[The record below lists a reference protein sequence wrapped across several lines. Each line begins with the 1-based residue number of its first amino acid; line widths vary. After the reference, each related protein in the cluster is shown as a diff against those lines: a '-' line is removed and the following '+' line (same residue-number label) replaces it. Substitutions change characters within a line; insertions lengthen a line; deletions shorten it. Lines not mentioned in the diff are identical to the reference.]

1 MPSTKASRN
10 RQLLVARIR
19 LRNII
24 IIFRYVRYQ
33 KSESD
38 CVRSRDSSSCL
49 RYTKNRKPCK
59 IEPFSKSD
67 FVKIDKEHTRLD
79 IKEDR
84 ANEEAEAY
92 YIKTNTALIKTVR
105 I

>member
-1 MPSTKASRN
+1 M
-10 RQLLVARIR
+10 
-19 LRNII
+19 
-24 IIFRYVRYQ
+24 
-33 KSESD
+33 
-38 CVRSRDSSSCL
+38 RSRDSSFCL

-67 FVKIDKEHTRLD
+67 FVKVDKERARLD
-79 IKEDR
+79 IKKDR

-92 YIKTNTALIKTVR
+92 YTKISTALVKTVR